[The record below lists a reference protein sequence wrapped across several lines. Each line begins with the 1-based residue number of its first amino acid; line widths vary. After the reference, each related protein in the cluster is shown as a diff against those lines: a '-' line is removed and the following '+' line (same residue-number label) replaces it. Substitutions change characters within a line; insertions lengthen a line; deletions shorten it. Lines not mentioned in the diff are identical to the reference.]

1 MNEYQMAIK
10 IMAENDKLC
19 DFVGEI
25 DDDIIKK
32 AEKTL
37 GTIFPESYRV
47 FISAFG
53 AGNYGSQEIYG
64 IIKGDFI
71 NSGVPDAIWLTLKE
85 REENNLPK
93 ELIIIYYTGDE
104 FYYCLNTKKA
114 VNGDCPVEAVDVGDL
129 TSEREVIYSSFSE
142 FLLDI
147 VKEETE

>member
-37 GTIFPESYRV
+37 GTIFPELYRA

-64 IIKGDFI
+64 IIEGDFI

-85 REENNLPK
+85 YL
-93 ELIIIYYTGDE
+93 
-104 FYYCLNTKKA
+104 
-114 VNGDCPVEAVDVGDL
+114 
-129 TSEREVIYSSFSE
+129 
-142 FLLDI
+142 
-147 VKEETE
+147 

>member
-1 MNEYQMAIK
+1 MDFLSPKKRLYKKFDK
-10 IMAENDKLC
+10 I
-19 DFVGEI
+19 
-25 DDDIIKK
+25 
-32 AEKTL
+32 
-37 GTIFPESYRV
+37 
-47 FISAFG
+47 
-53 AGNYGSQEIYG
+53 
-64 IIKGDFI
+64 
-71 NSGVPDAIWLTLKE
+71 KE